1 MKRASEPKP
10 QTPAGVIDAP
20 STWISLEKL
29 CPHRASL
36 RFSRQQ
42 HSIQVCR
49 TLQQHALNTRVMP
62 QKIPGV
68 WGLAPKEPA
77 MHPTARKEFKN
88 VF

>member
-1 MKRASEPKP
+1 MKRASEPKL

-20 STWISLEKL
+20 SAWISLEKL

-36 RFSRQQ
+36 RFTRRVQTKPNN
-42 HSIQVCR
+42 R
-49 TLQQHALNTRVMP
+49 ALQLPLNTGAMP
-62 QKIPGV
+62 EKIPGV